1 MSKDKINHKAL
12 LNELAI
18 RCQYTLPK
26 NEKELKWSEEGTDV
40 KKCPNLLSQV
50 LKATEGIYYL

>member
-1 MSKDKINHKAL
+1 MSKDKINHKTL

-18 RCQYTLPK
+18 RLRYTLPK

-40 KKCPNLLSQV
+40 KKCPNLLRQV
-50 LKATEGIYYL
+50 LEATEDIYYD